1 MLAKL
6 TMFRHPFNVFINV
19 KALVGSFNHYKAQ
32 VGAFSVIVF
41 VDVRF
46 QL

>member
-1 MLAKL
+1 MLTKL
-6 TMFRHPFNVFINV
+6 TMFRHPFSVFLNV
-19 KALVGSFNHYKAQ
+19 KVLVGSFNQEKAQ
-32 VGAFSVIVF
+32 VFVF

>member
-1 MLAKL
+1 MLTKL
-6 TMFRHPFNVFINV
+6 TMFRHPFSVFLNV
-19 KALVGSFNHYKAQ
+19 KVLVGSFNQEKAQ

-41 VDVRF
+41 MDVRF